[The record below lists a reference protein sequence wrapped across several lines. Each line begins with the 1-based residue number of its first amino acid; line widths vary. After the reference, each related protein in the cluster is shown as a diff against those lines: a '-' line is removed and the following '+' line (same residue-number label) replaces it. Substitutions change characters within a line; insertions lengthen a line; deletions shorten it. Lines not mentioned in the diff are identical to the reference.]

1 MIRLVYSFFVFLI
14 LPNDM
19 YSQTILKGNLI
30 NELNQAIPYSTVVLK
45 DTIDQSIITYG
56 FAKEDG
62 AYILET
68 SEKGSFILSFS
79 ALGYATRTVLL
90 IIEDTTSEITTN
102 LILNEES
109 LTLNEV
115 VVHADKSITISND
128 TINFKTNFFTNGTEQ
143 SVEDL
148 LKKIPGLSVDSQGT
162 IKVGN
167 QEIEKLMVD
176 GDDLFERGYKVLSK
190 NMPAYPIEEVEVL
203 KNYSNNRLLKGI
215 EESDKVALNLKL
227 NEESKRIWFGNLVLG
242 YGLVSQNRYELKGNL
257 MNFGKKNKYY
267 FLTNLNNTG
276 YDAIGDIQSLI
287 RPLRLNEPGVIG
299 DNATVTNL
307 INLSGTIPNFK
318 RQRSNFNNS
327 ELLSL
332 NAIFNPIEKLKIK
345 TLAFFNADELQFFK
359 NSIETI
365 GVNNVDFVN
374 SEEYQLNNKNKLGFG
389 KFDITYTISKTKT
402 LEATTK
408 YTTGTEDNRSNLIF
422 NGLSTL
428 ENLKNN
434 NTFFDQKI
442 RYSNKFKGNK
452 VFLLTGR
459 YIQEE
464 SPQQYAV
471 NQFLFEDLF
480 ATSNIDNVKQT
491 INNEMQYL
499 GLNAHFLDRRKNENL
514 LEAQV
519 GNEYREDLLNT
530 VFQLLENDTTIKL
543 PLGYQ
548 NQINYQTNDLY
559 FKGKY
564 SVKLNDFSL
573 INSIEVHHFLT
584 SFKSSNV
591 TETQKSFYI
600 NPSIGFKWKI
610 NAKNK
615 FVGNYSYNTTNPKT
629 LDVYDGYV
637 LTGYKSFQKGTT
649 DFNQLDNSSI
659 VLNYELGNWSD
670 RFFANAII
678 TYNKNF
684 DFFSTN
690 TFLSQNYTL
699 SEKIKI
705 KDREFFSGNTKVD
718 YYFKPISSNLKLDL
732 GVSKSNYKNS
742 VNSADLREV
751 NASTFNYGLELRSGF
766 KGFFNYHL
774 GTKWSTNS
782 IKTTFTNKYTDN
794 ISFLD
799 FTFIFDSELD
809 FQIQSERYFFGSL
822 ATDNNYYFLDFNARY
837 KIFKNKLTFTL
848 TGKNLFNT
856 EIFRQIAISDIGSTT
871 TEYRLL
877 PRFVILKME
886 FRF

>member
-1 MIRLVYSFFVFLI
+1 MNKRVICFFILFFYALI
-14 LPNDM
+14 SVAQM
-19 YSQTILKGNLI
+19 SVKGILYNSSS
-30 NELNQAIPYSTVVLK
+30 EVIPYVNVLLKNKGSNVV
-45 DTIDQSIITYG
+45 ITYT
-56 FAKEDG
+56 FSDNN
-62 AYILET
+62 
-68 SEKGSFILSFS
+68 GSYQMQIPQSGIFTLSFS
-79 ALGYATRTVLL
+79 ALGFKTKYVEIKLDKESPQMLL
-90 IIEDTTSEITTN
+90 NVT
-102 LILNEES
+102 LQEE
-109 LTLNEV
+109 LLQLNEV
-115 VVHADKSITISND
+115 IVRSEKPISVIND
-128 TINFKTNFFTNGTEQ
+128 TINFKAKFFTNGTEQ
-143 SVEDL
+143 NVEDL
-148 LKKIPGLSVDSQGT
+148 LKKIPGLTVDAQGT

-176 GDDLFERGYKVLSK
+176 GDDLFEKGYKVLSK
-190 NMPAYPIEEVEVL
+190 NMPAYPIEEVEIL
-203 KNYSNNRLLKGI
+203 NNYSNNPLLKGI

-227 NEESKRIWFGNLVLG
+227 DEKSKRIWFGNLVLG

-276 YDAIGDIQSLI
+276 YDAIGDVQNLT

-318 RQRSNFNNS
+318 RQRTNFNNS

-332 NAIFNPIEKLKIK
+332 NAIFNPTEKLKIK
-345 TLAFFNADELQFFK
+345 TLAFFNADETRFFK
-359 NSIETI
+359 NSIEAVN
-365 GVNNVDFVN
+365 VNNVDFTN
-374 SEEYQLNNKNKLGFG
+374 AEEYQLNNINKLGFG
-389 KFDITYTISKTKT
+389 KFDFTYTISKTKI

-408 YTTGTEDNRSNLIF
+408 YTIGNEDNRSDLVF

-434 NTFFDQKI
+434 NTLFDQKI
-442 RYSNKFKGNK
+442 RYSNNFKDNK

-464 SPQQYAV
+464 SPQQYGV
-471 NQFLFEDLF
+471 NQFLFEDIF
-480 ATSNIDNVKQT
+480 AISNVNNVKQT
-491 INNEMQYL
+491 INNEVQYL

-530 VFQLLENDTTIKL
+530 VFQLLKNDTTLNL

-548 NQINYQTNDLY
+548 NQINYQTNDMY

-564 SVKLNDFSL
+564 NINLNDFSL
-573 INSIEVHHFLT
+573 INSIEVHHFST
-584 SFKSSNV
+584 SFKSFNV
-591 TETQKSFYI
+591 TEDQKSFYI

-615 FVGNYSYNTTNPKT
+615 LVGSYSYNTTNAEI

-637 LTGYKSFQKGTT
+637 LTGYKFFQKGTT

-670 RFFANAII
+670 RFFANAFI

-684 DFFSTN
+684 DFFSAN

-718 YYFKPISSNLKLDL
+718 YYFKAISSNLKLDL

-742 VNSADLREV
+742 VNSTDLREV
-751 NASTFNYGLELRSGF
+751 NVSTFNYGLELRSGF

-799 FTFIFDSELD
+799 FTFIFNSELD

-822 ATDNNYYFLDFNARY
+822 VTDNDYYFLDFNARY

>member
-1 MIRLVYSFFVFLI
+1 MKKLQLIFLFFSVLQSVAQISFQGTVSNEINEVVSFANV
-14 LPNDM
+14 
-19 YSQTILKGNLI
+19 ILKSEEGT
-30 NELNQAIPYSTVVLK
+30 TVVTYAFTDDKGVYQIK
-45 DTIDQSIITYG
+45 DLQPGMYVLT
-56 FAKEDG
+56 
-62 AYILET
+62 
-68 SEKGSFILSFS
+68 FS
-79 ALGYATRTVLL
+79 ALGFQAKN
-90 IIEDTTSEITTN
+90 IAFDAK
-102 LILNEES
+102 NENQVV
-109 LTLNEV
+109 TLNVILLEEIQTLDEV
-115 VVHADKSITISND
+115 IVRSEKPISVKND
-128 TINFKTNFFTNGTEQ
+128 TINFKTKFFVNGTEQ
-143 SVEDL
+143 NVEEL
-148 LKKIPGLSVDSQGT
+148 LKKIPGLSVDDDGI

-167 QEIEKLMVD
+167 KEIEKLMVD
-176 GDDLFERGYKVLSK
+176 GDDLFEKGYKVLSK
-190 NMPAYPIEEVEVL
+190 NMPAYPIEEVEIL
-203 KNYSNNRLLKGI
+203 NNYSNNPLLKGI

-227 NEESKRIWFGNLVLG
+227 NEKSKRIWFGNLVLG

-276 YDAIGDIQSLI
+276 YDAIGDVQNLI

-332 NAIFNPIEKLKIK
+332 NAIFNPTKKLKIK
-345 TLAFFNADELQFFK
+345 TLAFFNADETRFFK
-359 NSIETI
+359 NSIEAVN
-365 GVNNVDFVN
+365 VNNVDFAN
-374 SEEYQLNNKNKLGFG
+374 SEEYQLNNINKLGFG
-389 KFDITYTISKTKT
+389 KFDFTYTISKTKI

-408 YTTGTEDNRSNLIF
+408 YTIGNEDNRSNLVF
-422 NGLSTL
+422 NGVSTL

-434 NTFFDQKI
+434 NTLFDQKI
-442 RYSNKFKGNK
+442 RYSNKFKDNK

-464 SPQQYAV
+464 SPQQYGV

-480 ATSNIDNVKQT
+480 ATSNVNNVKQT

-530 VFQLLENDTTIKL
+530 VFQLLENDTTLNL

-564 SVKLNDFSL
+564 NIKLNDFSL
-573 INSIEVHHFLT
+573 VNSIEVHHFST
-584 SFKSSNV
+584 SFKSFNV
-591 TETQKSFYI
+591 TEDQKSFYI

-615 FVGNYSYNTTNPKT
+615 LVGSYSYNTTNAEV

-670 RFFANAII
+670 RFFANAFI

-732 GVSKSNYKNS
+732 GVSKLNYKNS
-742 VNSADLREV
+742 INNVDLREV
-751 NASTFNYGLELRSGF
+751 RTSAFNYGLELRSGF
-766 KGFFNYHL
+766 RGFFNYHL
-774 GTKWSTNS
+774 GTKWSANS
-782 IKTTFTNKYTDN
+782 IKTTITNKYTDN

-799 FTFIFDSELD
+799 FTFIFNSELN

-822 ATDNNYYFLDFNARY
+822 ATDNDYYFLDFNARY